1 MGREVEMKR
10 VRMPAPDSPHII
22 VIVVIELNVVAK
34 GRVSVLLVAWAVS
47 LAIFIALLVAPRMAT
62 VAIMRIVIIVIHG
75 RFVIGTFSVVLLPL
89 RLCESVSNLARPQD
103 KRIIR
108 LPVGIA
114 DIADTHLA
122 DPVISMISGMIQTKQ
137 PTSAGAS
144 VVPWLGMST

>member
-1 MGREVEMKR
+1 
-10 VRMPAPDSPHII
+10 MPAPDSPHII

-75 RFVIGTFSVVLLPL
+75 RFVIGTFSVVLLLL
-89 RLCESVSNLARPQD
+89 RPCNSVSHLAHYKDKKNL
-103 KRIIR
+103 R

-114 DIADTHLA
+114 DIVDTRLA
-122 DPVISMISGMIQTKQ
+122 DPVISMISGTIQTKQ
-137 PTSAGAS
+137 PTSADAS

>member
-1 MGREVEMKR
+1 
-10 VRMPAPDSPHII
+10 MPAPDSPHII

-75 RFVIGTFSVVLLPL
+75 RFVIGTFSVVLLLLL
-89 RLCESVSNLARPQD
+89 RLCESVSNLARPED
-103 KRIIR
+103 KKNLR
-108 LPVGIA
+108 LPVG
-114 DIADTHLA
+114 IADTHLA
-122 DPVISMISGMIQTKQ
+122 DPVISMISGMIQRKQ

-144 VVPWLGMST
+144 VVPWLSMST